1 MIMTEKTPP
10 ESLTLPT
17 KEEALQIMRQL
28 GLRGN
33 IVKHEQSVMRKA
45 RNMAHNITTVPVNM
59 ELVKIGAL
67 MHDIGRTKTHDMD
80 HGIVGGAILR
90 DMGFS
95 IELARI
101 AEVHSMAGLTAAEA
115 KQFGLPAKD
124 YLPETIE
131 EKLVCLADKYFI
143 GTKEVTI
150 DERFGRWITKYGETE
165 FLLAQVRR
173 AKILEEYVLR
183 QIFN

>member
-1 MIMTEKTPP
+1 MTEKKTPQT
-10 ESLTLPT
+10 LTLPT

-33 IVKHEQSVMRKA
+33 IVQHEQSVMRKA

-67 MHDIGRTKTHDMD
+67 MHDIGRTRTHDMN
-80 HGIVGGAILR
+80 HGIIGGAILR
-90 DMGFS
+90 DLGFS
-95 IELARI
+95 DELARI

-115 KQFGLPAKD
+115 QQFGLPAKD

-150 DERFGRWITKYGETE
+150 EERFGRWIEKYGETP
-165 FLLAQVRR
+165 FLLEQVKR
-173 AKILEEYVLR
+173 ARSLEEDVLR